1 MSDLNRNREIGQR
14 IAAAR
19 QAASITQREL
29 AERMGWPRFS
39 LINLE
44 LGRRG
49 TTIEKL
55 DAVAVALGVHPALF
69 LIDDPAL
76 VTVIKRL
83 MQEPEAVADVQF
95 FLDARE
101 DAPPMAEHAMHVTG
115 QAVQFDNG
123 D

>member
-14 IAAAR
+14 IAAAQ
-19 QAASITQREL
+19 QAAGLTQREL

-44 LGRRG
+44 LGRRS
-49 TTIEKL
+49 TMIEKL
-55 DAVAVALGVHPALF
+55 DAVAVALGASPAVF

-76 VTVIKRL
+76 ATVIKRL
-83 MQEPEAVADVQF
+83 TQEPEAVADVQF

-101 DAPPMAEHAMHVTG
+101 DAPPMADHAMRVMG
-115 QAVQFDNG
+115 QPIQLGDDN
-123 D
+123 

>member
-1 MSDLNRNREIGQR
+1 MSEHTRDRAIGRR

-19 QAASITQREL
+19 QAAGLTQREL
-29 AERMGWPRFS
+29 AERIGWPRFS

-55 DAVAVALGVHPALF
+55 DAVAAALGVPPVMF

-76 VTVIKRL
+76 AAVVTRL
-83 MQEPEAVADVQF
+83 VHAPEAIADVQF

-101 DAPPMAEHAMHVTG
+101 DAAPQKDEG
-115 QAVQFDNG
+115 
-123 D
+123 

>member
-1 MSDLNRNREIGQR
+1 MSDHTRSREIGRR

-19 QAASITQREL
+19 QAAGLTQREL

-49 TTIEKL
+49 TTIDRL
-55 DAVAVALGVHPALF
+55 DAVAVALGVPPAVF
-69 LIDDPAL
+69 LIDDSTLAS
-76 VTVIKRL
+76 VIKRL

-101 DAPPMAEHAMHVTG
+101 EAPPLGDDPVR
-115 QAVQFDNG
+115 QADA
-123 D
+123 

>member
-1 MSDLNRNREIGQR
+1 MSDHSRSREIGRR
-14 IAAAR
+14 IATAR
-19 QAASITQREL
+19 QAAGLTQREL

-55 DAVAVALGVHPALF
+55 DAVASALRMPPAVF
-69 LIDDPAL
+69 LIEDPAL
-76 VTVIKRL
+76 AAVVTRL
-83 MQEPEAVADVQF
+83 AREPEAVADVQF

-101 DAPPMAEHAMHVTG
+101 EAPPLRDG
-115 QAVQFDNG
+115 QVSTR
-123 D
+123 

>member
-1 MSDLNRNREIGQR
+1 MSDHSMSRAIGRR
-14 IAAAR
+14 IAAVR
-19 QAASITQREL
+19 QAAGLTQHEL

-55 DAVAVALGVHPALF
+55 DAVAAALGVPPAVC

-76 VTVIKRL
+76 AAVVTRL
-83 MQEPEAVADVQF
+83 AQEPEAVADVQF

-101 DAPPMAEHAMHVTG
+101 DVPPAGDHAPIL
-115 QAVQFDNG
+115 
-123 D
+123 

>member
-1 MSDLNRNREIGQR
+1 MSDHTRSRAIGRR

-19 QAASITQREL
+19 QAAGLTQREL
-29 AERMGWPRFS
+29 AQRMGWPRFS

-55 DAVAVALGVHPALF
+55 DAVAAALGVPPAMF
-69 LIDDPAL
+69 LINDPAL
-76 VTVIKRL
+76 ATVLKRL
-83 MQEPEAVADVQF
+83 AQDPEAVADVQF

-101 DAPPMAEHAMHVTG
+101 DAPPGSDEG
-115 QAVQFDNG
+115 
-123 D
+123 

>member
-1 MSDLNRNREIGQR
+1 MSGHSRSREIGRR

-19 QAASITQREL
+19 QAAGLTQREL

-55 DAVAVALGVHPALF
+55 DAVAAALGVPPAVF
-69 LIDDPAL
+69 LIDDLAL
-76 VTVIKRL
+76 ATVVTRL
-83 MQEPEAVADVQF
+83 AQEPEAVADVQF

-101 DAPPMAEHAMHVTG
+101 DGPPPRDDSFPHVE
-115 QAVQFDNG
+115 
-123 D
+123 

>member
-1 MSDLNRNREIGQR
+1 MMREHTRSRAIGRR
-14 IAAAR
+14 IAATGL
-19 QAASITQREL
+19 TQREL

-39 LINLE
+39 LINLD

-55 DAVAVALGVHPALF
+55 DAVAAALGVPSALF

-76 VTVIKRL
+76 ASVIKRL
-83 MQEPEAVADVQF
+83 AQEPEAVADVQF

-101 DAPPMAEHAMHVTG
+101 EAPPGRDEG
-115 QAVQFDNG
+115 
-123 D
+123 

>member
-1 MSDLNRNREIGQR
+1 MSEHTRDRAIGRR

-19 QAASITQREL
+19 QAAGLTQREL

-44 LGRRG
+44 LGRRS
-49 TTIEKL
+49 TTVEKL
-55 DAVAVALGVHPALF
+55 DAVAAALGVPPVVF

-76 VTVIKRL
+76 ASVLKRL
-83 MQEPEAVADVQF
+83 AHAPEAVADVQF

-101 DAPPMAEHAMHVTG
+101 DAAPQKDDG
-115 QAVQFDNG
+115 
-123 D
+123 

>member
-1 MSDLNRNREIGQR
+1 MSDHSRGREIGRR

-19 QAASITQREL
+19 QAAGLTQREL

-55 DAVAVALGVHPALF
+55 DAVAVTLGVPPAVF
-69 LIDDPAL
+69 LIDDPVLAAV
-76 VTVIKRL
+76 VTRL
-83 MQEPEAVADVQF
+83 AQEPEAVADVQF

-101 DAPPMAEHAMHVTG
+101 DMPPTDAHT
-115 QAVQFDNG
+115 
-123 D
+123 

>member
-1 MSDLNRNREIGQR
+1 MSDHTRSREIGRR

-19 QAASITQREL
+19 QAAGLTQREL

-49 TTIEKL
+49 TTTNKL
-55 DAVAVALGVHPALF
+55 DAVAAALEVPPAMF

-76 VTVIKRL
+76 ASVLKRL
-83 MQEPEAVADVQF
+83 AHAPEAVADVQF

-101 DAPPMAEHAMHVTG
+101 DAPPGSDEG
-115 QAVQFDNG
+115 
-123 D
+123 

>member
-1 MSDLNRNREIGQR
+1 MSEHRRSRVIGQR

-19 QAASITQREL
+19 QAAGLTQREL

-49 TTIEKL
+49 TTVEKL
-55 DAVAVALGVHPALF
+55 DAVAGALGVPAALF

-76 VTVIKRL
+76 ASVIKRL
-83 MQEPEAVADVQF
+83 AQEPEAVADVQF

-101 DAPPMAEHAMHVTG
+101 DAPLGRDAG
-115 QAVQFDNG
+115 
-123 D
+123 

>member
-1 MSDLNRNREIGQR
+1 MSDYTRGRAIGRR

-19 QAASITQREL
+19 LAAGLTQREL

-49 TTIEKL
+49 TTTDKL
-55 DAVAVALGVHPALF
+55 DAVAAALEVPPAMF
-69 LIDDPAL
+69 LIDDPTLASVL
-76 VTVIKRL
+76 KRL
-83 MQEPEAVADVQF
+83 AQEPEAVADVQF

-101 DAPPMAEHAMHVTG
+101 DTPPHK
-115 QAVQFDNG
+115 DNG
-123 D
+123 